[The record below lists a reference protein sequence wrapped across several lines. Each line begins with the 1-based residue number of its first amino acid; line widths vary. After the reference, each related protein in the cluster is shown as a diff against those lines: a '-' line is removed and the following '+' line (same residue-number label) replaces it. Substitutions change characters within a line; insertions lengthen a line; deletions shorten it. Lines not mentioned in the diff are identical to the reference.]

1 MRRILFM
8 LLVNI
13 IRVPYLYA
21 KLIKVAY
28 SDKATVQEKH
38 DHLRKICK
46 YANKGG
52 RVDVECYGTENI
64 PEENGYIIFPNHQ
77 GMYDV
82 LTLISTHEKPF
93 SIVMKKELLKVPPLK
108 PVFKAMDAYAIDR
121 SDVRQS
127 MKIINQ
133 MSKDVIEEK
142 RNFVIFPE
150 GTRSKNGNQVGEFKG
165 GSFKSAYKAKCPIVP
180 VALVDCYVPF
190 DVPSIKKVT
199 VKIIYLPPMYYEDYK
214 DMKTTELAQL
224 VQNQI
229 QETIRQY
236 ENK

>member
-1 MRRILFM
+1 MKRILFM

-28 SDKATVQEKH
+28 SDKATVQEKY
-38 DHLRKICK
+38 DHLRKICN

-52 RVDVECYGTENI
+52 KVDVECYGTENI

-93 SIVMKKELLKVPPLK
+93 SIVMKKELLKIPPLK

-190 DVPSIKKVT
+190 DVSSIKKVT

-214 DMKTTELAQL
+214 DMKTTELAQV